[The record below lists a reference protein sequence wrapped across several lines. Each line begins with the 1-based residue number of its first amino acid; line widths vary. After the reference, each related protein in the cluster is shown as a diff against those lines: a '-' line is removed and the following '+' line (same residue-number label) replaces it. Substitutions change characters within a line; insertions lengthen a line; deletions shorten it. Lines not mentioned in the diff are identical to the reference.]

1 MGQAARLPLPETETQ
16 MTGRLAARPTKLR
29 VPHGIAGRRARQC
42 FIDVQRAK
50 TLAGKPPAPPEKPS
64 RRCPT
69 GAELESP
76 GKSVQI
82 HPPKPQPGR
91 SNPARDGV
99 CRRIGVRAA
108 RFAHSGNAVQDFDR
122 VFLGWVPLATALGR
136 QCDCRSV
143 FRRQTQ
149 LVHDGGDA
157 TGLRATLLD
166 RGIPRRRHWPRPKPS
181 PDSYEREVLL
191 LLSIAS

>member
-69 GAELESP
+69 GAQLESP

-91 SNPARDGV
+91 NNPAGCVSVGASASGALVSPIQATR
-99 CRRIGVRAA
+99 CRISTGFSWVGCHWRQLWVASAIAA
-108 RFAHSGNAVQDFDR
+108 RCSEPNQFTDGEDRPVVQ
-122 VFLGWVPLATALGR
+122 PP
-136 QCDCRSV
+136 RS
-143 FRRQTQ
+143 
-149 LVHDGGDA
+149 
-157 TGLRATLLD
+157 
-166 RGIPRRRHWPRPKPS
+166 
-181 PDSYEREVLL
+181 
-191 LLSIAS
+191 